1 MPCAMQGG
9 NGAED
14 AGTARQ
20 VTSFEGFRLE
30 TAFQPI
36 FSHAHHRAVGQEALL
51 RITDASGQP
60 VAPLHFLCRDWPE
73 ADAIALNEVVARL
86 HVANFCRARPGQQWL
101 FLNVDPVDARRTR
114 LAAQTLGETLAAA
127 NLDPADVVIEIVEQD
142 IPNPGDLLDIVAAY
156 RELGCLIAIDDF
168 GTGFSNLSRMIRFR
182 PDIVKLDRT
191 FVTDS
196 RNDVQA
202 ARCLPLIVNMLH
214 EIGSLVLAEGVENE
228 AHALDAVRADVDLM
242 QGYYFARPST
252 ELASTRLEHLPAD
265 GLPQA
270 YDQQVQDHESAL
282 QQALDAYTRAFMQ
295 LRAAV
300 ARGVSLE
307 NAASDLLSLPRMV
320 RLYCLDDA
328 GRQRGASID
337 GANRH
342 VLNRMPHRPLL
353 DSDGANWAHRPYFR
367 RARTDPGHLQVTRP
381 YLSLTGSYMCVT
393 LSQVT
398 RIGRS
403 DSILCCDLE
412 YPL

>member
-1 MPCAMQGG
+1 MPCATQGG

-14 AGTARQ
+14 AATARH
-20 VTSFEGFRLE
+20 VASFKGFRLE
-30 TAFQPI
+30 SVFQPI

-60 VAPLHFLCRDWPE
+60 VAPLHFLCRDWPD
-73 ADAIALNEVVARL
+73 ADAILLNEMVARL
-86 HVANFCRARPGQQWL
+86 HVSNFRRAAPDNQWL
-101 FLNVDPVDARRTR
+101 FLNVDPVDAPRTR
-114 LAAQTLGETLAAA
+114 LAAQALGQTLASEG
-127 NLDPADVVIEIVEQD
+127 LDPADVVIEIVEQD
-142 IPNPGDLLDIVAAY
+142 IPNPGDLLDIVATY

-168 GTGFSNLSRMIRFR
+168 GTGFSNLSRMIKFR

-191 FVTDS
+191 FVADG

-214 EIGSLVLAEGVENE
+214 EIGSLVLAEGVESE

-242 QGYYFARPST
+242 QGYYFARPAADIAGNT
-252 ELASTRLEHLPAD
+252 PAHLPAG

-270 YDQQVQDHESAL
+270 YDQQVQDHETAL
-282 QQALDAYTRAFMQ
+282 HVALEHYIQAFSQ
-295 LRAAV
+295 LRLDVVNGA
-300 ARGVSLE
+300 SLE
-307 NAASDLLSLPRMV
+307 AAASSLLALPKMV
-320 RLYCLDDA
+320 RLYRLDVT
-328 GRQRGASID
+328 GRQQGASID
-337 GANRH
+337 GGNRH

-353 DSDGANWAHRPYFR
+353 DSAGANWAHRPYFR
-367 RARTDPGHLQVTRP
+367 RARSDPGNVQVTRP

-398 RIGRS
+398 RVEQ
-403 DSILCCDLE
+403 DESILCCDLE